1 MASAGVCCARTWPAA
16 GREKETTK
24 EGRQT
29 FALQKRL
36 KPRPQSGLCFF
47 CLGYRFFFSV
57 EGGPV
62 AVELGG
68 VLGALGLQ
76 VRVLPR
82 QPLDFVLRRTSN
94 HSQHTITGNIQ

>member
-1 MASAGVCCARTWPAA
+1 LPSKNGSSHGHNPAYV
-16 GREKETTK
+16 
-24 EGRQT
+24 
-29 FALQKRL
+29 
-36 KPRPQSGLCFF
+36 FF